1 MMQRHVHV
9 IVINKSEDVGS
20 ADLRYV
26 AAPSWPTV
34 VGVPRSAGVSAAVVT
49 VGWHL
54 VACAVRRTLHFDN
67 QEFCIILRLD
77 RLRGQCG

>member
-1 MMQRHVHV
+1 MTDF
-9 IVINKSEDVGS
+9 INKSEDVGS

-26 AAPSWPTV
+26 AAPSWPNV
-34 VGVPRSAGVSAAVVT
+34 VSILRSTGVSAAAVVA

-54 VACAVRRTLHFDN
+54 VVCAVRRTFHFDN